1 MISATISPCSLTA
14 LDILELTITLQ
25 HFLNKSQVE
34 NKDENENEIKEK
46 EIGRQIDRKRE
57 RGRWG
62 REGERELGAT
72 KHSYIT

>member
-46 EIGRQIDRKRE
+46 AKGRKR
-57 RGRWG
+57 
-62 REGERELGAT
+62 
-72 KHSYIT
+72 